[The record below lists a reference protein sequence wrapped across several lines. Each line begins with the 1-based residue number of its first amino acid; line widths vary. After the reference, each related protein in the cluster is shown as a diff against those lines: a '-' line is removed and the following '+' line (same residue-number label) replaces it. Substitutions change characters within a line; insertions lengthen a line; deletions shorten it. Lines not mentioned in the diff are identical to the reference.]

1 MLVFCTSK
9 STETMADFEFDIS
22 FSCDNADEITSLCLS
37 VEQAKYISL
46 SIGISFGGFQ
56 GVFTTND
63 ASAYPVKEYQ
73 RLAENL
79 RSKLEFTNGSIRRT
93 EYHVIFRSGPTSFKI
108 PLVYGEILLKE
119 LARKRATF
127 LDPQDL
133 PYLDLRPRKIV
144 FQTLGDR
151 LFMTFYTKFDGSH
164 LIKNSICLDNFRSS
178 DVSGLEAILSGKEYS
193 IQFDG
198 SDGHGTTYYSCGEYF
213 YIGNPPSFG
222 TDPRQLRFPLETC
235 RQFLRDLIVHLAPK
249 QPVV

>member
-1 MLVFCTSK
+1 
-9 STETMADFEFDIS
+9 MADFEFDIS
-22 FSCDNADEITSLCLS
+22 FSCDNADEITS

-46 SIGISFGGFQ
+46 SICISFGGFQ

-79 RSKLEFTNGSIRRT
+79 RSKLTFANNPASSIQRT
-93 EYHVIFRSGPTSFKI
+93 ENHVIFQTGPKSTSFKI

-119 LARKRATF
+119 LAIQRATF

-151 LFMTFYTKFDGSH
+151 LFMTFYTKFDGSQ

-178 DVSGLEAILSGKEYS
+178 DVSGLEAILSGKEYT
-193 IQFDG
+193 IEFDG

-213 YIGNPPSFG
+213 YIGNPPSHG

-235 RQFLRDLIVHLAPK
+235 RQFLRDLIVHLAQK
-249 QPVV
+249 QPIV